1 MAAEDPAAAPRV
13 LYAEDN
19 RFDADLTRAYFDAN
33 VRDLALDIVHTGEEC
48 LARLQSRRYDALL
61 LDNLLPDMDG
71 VDVLRHLS
79 ARRNELPV
87 VVTTSVGDEAL
98 AVKVLQLGAHD
109 YVPKDGDYIARLP
122 IVLRNAI
129 VEHDESRNPQRRI
142 LYAERHPS
150 DVDLTVAR
158 LAEIAPHLHVEVV
171 SSASDALGRL
181 AEAEFDLVLTDL
193 RLPEMNAL
201 DLLKEARARGL
212 HVPFIVVTGG
222 GDEAAAVAALKL
234 GAYDYIVKRDD
245 YVTRLPYAIDHAIVR
260 SQLVVLNRQLQAE
273 LAERRR
279 LQETTAEA
287 LALLDT
293 LQKHAPI
300 GIGFMDREGRFQRVN
315 DELAKINGLP
325 VAAHLG
331 HTMEEVVPGISSRAT
346 PLFRRALAGETVLNV
361 EIGGRTAASSDERHF
376 LVSFYQVRGVE
387 QKVLGIGLAMAEITQ
402 RKIADSAIRE
412 HAAALA
418 DVAKQKD
425 EFLAM
430 LSHELR
436 NPLAPIRTAVD
447 LLRRAGAE
455 DDVSQKAKGVIDR
468 QVSHIARLLE
478 DLLDVARITTGRIN
492 LRIEILDMRRIVTEA
507 IETTREMIAA
517 RRHQLTTALPSE
529 AVLIRGDETRLVQV
543 VVNLL
548 SNAIK
553 YTNEGGTIQ
562 VSVAREDGRAVLR
575 VVDTGLGIPARLLPK
590 IFDLF
595 TQDDRTLD
603 RAQGGLGLGLTI
615 VRRITELHGGTVE
628 ASSEGSG
635 RGSRFTVTL
644 PLDGES
650 LPVRTHGAS
659 RSRPI
664 SSSRCLVVEDNVD
677 AAHMLELALT
687 LEGFQVRLAYDGLA
701 AVESAAAFRPDVVL
715 LDIGLPRMNGYEA
728 ARAIRDLPGL
738 SDVHIIA
745 VTGYG
750 QLADVERA
758 RAAGVDSHLVKPV
771 ELDALLQ
778 VLAAG
783 RGDSPAADPAR

>member
-1 MAAEDPAAAPRV
+1 MAAEHPAAPRV

-19 RFDADLTRAYFDAN
+19 RFDADLTQAYFDAN
-33 VRDLALDIVHTGEEC
+33 VRDLSLEVVHTGEEC
-48 LARLQSRRYDALL
+48 LARLESERYDALL

-71 VDVLRHLS
+71 VDVLRQLS
-79 ARRNELPV
+79 ARRRELPV
-87 VVTTSVGDEAL
+87 VVTTSAGDEAL

-122 IVLRNAI
+122 VALRNAI
-129 VEHDESRNPQRRI
+129 VERNGSRNRQRRI

-150 DVDLTVAR
+150 DVDLTVAG
-158 LAEIAPHLHVEVV
+158 LAESAPHLHFEVV
-171 SSASDALGRL
+171 SSAWNALERL
-181 AEAEFDLVLTDL
+181 AQAEFDLVLTDL

-201 DLLKEARARGL
+201 DLLKEAKARGL
-212 HVPFIVVTGG
+212 QVPFVVVTGG
-222 GDEAAAVAALKL
+222 GDEEAAAAALKL

-245 YVTRLPYAIDHAIVR
+245 YVARLPYAIDHAIVR
-260 SQLVVLNRQLQAE
+260 SQLAALNRQLESE

-287 LALLDT
+287 LALLDA
-293 LQKHAPI
+293 LQKHAPV

-315 DELAKINGLP
+315 DELAKITGLP
-325 VAAHLG
+325 AAAHLG
-331 HTMEEVVPGISSRAT
+331 RTMQEVVPGISASTT
-346 PLFRRALAGETVLNV
+346 PLFQRALAGETVLNV
-361 EIGGRTAASSDERHF
+361 EMCGRTAGTADERHF
-376 LVSFYQVRGVE
+376 LVSFYQVRVE
-387 QKVLGIGLAMAEITQ
+387 QKVLGIGLAIAEITQ
-402 RKIADSAIRE
+402 RKLADSAIRE
-412 HAAALA
+412 QAAALA

-447 LLRRAGAE
+447 LLRRAGAA
-455 DDVSQKAKGVIDR
+455 DDVSEKAKGVIDR

-492 LRIEILDMRRIVTEA
+492 LRMETLDLRRIVTEA

-517 RRHQLTTALPSE
+517 RQHHLTTELPSE
-529 AVLIRGDETRLVQV
+529 PVLIRGDETRLVQV

-553 YTNEGGTIQ
+553 YTNEGGAIE
-562 VSVAREDGRAVLR
+562 VSVKPENGRAVLR
-575 VVDTGLGIPARLLPK
+575 VVDTGLGIPPRLLPK

-628 ASSEGSG
+628 AASEGSG

-644 PLDGES
+644 PLNGES
-650 LPVRTHGAS
+650 MPVRADGQH
-659 RSRPI
+659 RSRPLNA
-664 SSSRCLVVEDNVD
+664 SRCLVVEDNVD

-701 AVESAAAFRPDVVL
+701 AVEAAAVFKPDVVL
-715 LDIGLPRMNGYEA
+715 LDIGLPRMNGYDA

-738 SDVHIIA
+738 SSVHIIA

-750 QLADVERA
+750 QFADVEKA

-771 ELDALLQ
+771 ELDALLE

-783 RGDSPAADPAR
+783 RGDGRAE